1 MDILFARGETYK
13 AELSHALDKGD
24 KFTVKLH
31 SQDTDHEMSNHLFR
45 DRPDAMKR
53 NALADVDASGLQL
66 HYQHQAWTIG
76 LDVDEAT
83 HNTDIINPTKGM
95 FYVYNFNDVER
106 DRRSAFVEFDGAI
119 SDSWKVKSGVRV
131 THVEMDAGT
140 VDSSMVMMNANVA
153 TLRDDFNNSDR
164 SQDDTLLDIAW
175 VMTHSLSETLDVEL
189 GLARKER
196 APSYQE
202 RYLWLPLQ
210 STSGLADG
218 NNHIGNVDLDP
229 ETAYQLE
236 LGLDWH
242 TPKAAVSPRVFYHH
256 INDYIQGTAVP
267 MSNMPAIMVSTMM
280 GGDTTPLQF
289 NNVDAKLYG
298 FDTNW
303 FVALTNDWQL
313 DGTVSYVR
321 GKRRDTSD
329 DLYRIAPLTAR
340 TMLSYNQMNW
350 HVGIEA
356 VTVAKQ
362 RHVSTENE
370 EEKTSGYGLI
380 NLSGSYSPNSQMK
393 INAGINNLFDRSYQD
408 HLAGYNRNNTSADIA
423 VGERLYGLG
432 RSAYVNLSLSW

>member
-1 MDILFARGETYK
+1 
-13 AELSHALDKGD
+13 
-24 KFTVKLH
+24 
-31 SQDTDHEMSNHLFR
+31 
-45 DRPDAMKR
+45 
-53 NALADVDASGLQL
+53 
-66 HYQHQAWTIG
+66 
-76 LDVDEAT
+76 
-83 HNTDIINPTKGM
+83 
-95 FYVYNFNDVER
+95 
-106 DRRSAFVEFDGAI
+106 
-119 SDSWKVKSGVRV
+119 
-131 THVEMDAGT
+131 
-140 VDSSMVMMNANVA
+140 
-153 TLRDDFNNSDR
+153 
-164 SQDDTLLDIAW
+164 
-175 VMTHSLSETLDVEL
+175 
-189 GLARKER
+189 
-196 APSYQE
+196 
-202 RYLWLPLQ
+202 
-210 STSGLADG
+210 
-218 NNHIGNVDLDP
+218 
-229 ETAYQLE
+229 
-236 LGLDWH
+236 
-242 TPKAAVSPRVFYHH
+242 
-256 INDYIQGTAVP
+256 
-267 MSNMPAIMVSTMM
+267 MSNMPAIIVSTMM

-313 DGTVSYVR
+313 DGTFSYVR

-393 INAGINNLFDRSYQD
+393 INAGINNLFNRSYQD